1 MGDRSTDNPFGEI
14 GRPLPGLVSWAE
26 FDAALTAEK
35 ETELIEAA
43 GIPDDEVVFKSR
55 SLPRRT
61 WFLQMVRSIV
71 RSWLANDAHR
81 PAVRAIADELRRLM
95 RRLDG
100 WLADPN
106 PERLAKVTAAF
117 EALTPEA
124 YAEISRH
131 CHVEV
136 PAAADI
142 RAGDAQALQ
151 RLYGLIPVT
160 PALHGRRL
168 SFGRDARFH
177 GNGARELNRR
187 NRPRD
192 SRLEV
197 LAMQLAVAYELA
209 TGRKAGRGYRAP
221 FERFFFQQLLILLF
235 KTDESERGH
244 RVLRRVVRW
253 HKSYGSQH
261 QKAAKKRRK
270 ATKKSD

>member
-1 MGDRSTDNPFGEI
+1 
-14 GRPLPGLVSWAE
+14 V
-26 FDAALTAEK
+26 
-35 ETELIEAA
+35 
-43 GIPDDEVVFKSR
+43 
-55 SLPRRT
+55 
-61 WFLQMVRSIV
+61 
-71 RSWLANDAHR
+71 
-81 PAVRAIADELRRLM
+81 
-95 RRLDG
+95 
-100 WLADPN
+100 
-106 PERLAKVTAAF
+106 
-117 EALTPEA
+117 
-124 YAEISRH
+124 
-131 CHVEV
+131 
-136 PAAADI
+136 ADI
-142 RAGDAQALQ
+142 RAGDAHALL

-221 FERFFFQQLLILLF
+221 FERFFFQQLLTILF
-235 KTDESERGH
+235 NTNDESERGH
-244 RVLRRVVRW
+244 RVLRRVIRW

-261 QKAAKKRRK
+261 RKAAKKRRK